1 MKSFFLLKDF
11 FKANWWRYGIGVLWL
26 MLVNGMQL
34 IIPRI
39 LGSITDGIREQTIS
53 PPDLWLYVLYIL
65 AIAAVIGLSRFLW
78 RVFIIGTARKL
89 EYFLRNM
96 LFGHLLTLSASFY
109 NKKKTGD
116 LMAHATNDI
125 NAVRMAAGPGII
137 MITDSLF
144 LTVATIF
151 LMIKT
156 VDLRLTLLALL
167 PLPFMVSIVLF
178 FGKVIHKRF
187 KAVQESFSGLTDRVQ
202 ENLSGIRVVKSF
214 VQEEAEIA
222 RFNRSAQDYVNQ
234 NMNLIKLWGLFFPLV
249 QFISAL
255 SYLIVL
261 GSGGIMVINGTI
273 TLGSFI
279 AFNTYLGLLI
289 WPMMALGWVVNVLQR
304 GAASMERIRELLD
317 QKPEVAD
324 GPETQEVSELQGGIE
339 FRNLTFAYPDG
350 TVALK
355 DINISVK
362 PGQTLAVV
370 GRTGSG
376 KSTLANLLL
385 RVYNPEGGSLWL
397 DGVDVNRLPL
407 ETLRQ
412 NIGYVPQET
421 FLFSTSIRNNI
432 AFSDINLPMEQVE
445 EAAKTAQV
453 YDNIVDFPHQ
463 FETISGERGVTLSG
477 GQKQRVSIARALIKN
492 PRILILDDCLSAVD
506 THTEEEILK
515 GLKKYMANRTSV
527 IISHRIS
534 TVKDADEIVVLD
546 EGRIIER
553 GNHEQLLRRG
563 GIYQQMWYK
572 QQLERKIAE
581 GQEGI

>member
-1 MKSFFLLKDF
+1 MKSFLLLKGF

-26 MLVNGMQL
+26 MLVNAMQL
-34 IIPRI
+34 IVPGI
-39 LGSITDGIREQTIS
+39 LGSITDGIRDQTITTA
-53 PPDLWLYVLYIL
+53 DLWIYVLYIL
-65 AIAAVIGLSRFLW
+65 VIALVIGVSRFLW

-96 LFGHLLTLSASFY
+96 LFGHLLTLSAGFY

-151 LMIKT
+151 LMVRT

-167 PLPFMVSIVLF
+167 PLPFMVSMVLF

-214 VQEEAEIA
+214 VQEEAEIT
-222 RFNRSAQDYVNQ
+222 RFNRAAQNYVDQ
-234 NMNLIKLWGLFFPLV
+234 NMNLIKLWGLFFPMV

-261 GSGGIMVINGTI
+261 GSGGIMVINGVI
-273 TLGSFI
+273 TLGDFI
-279 AFNTYLGLLI
+279 AFNSYLGLLI

-304 GAASMERIRELLD
+304 GAASMERIKDLLE
-317 QKPEVAD
+317 QKAEVAD
-324 GPETQEVSELQGGIE
+324 GHETKEVFVLQGGIQ
-339 FRNLTFAYPDG
+339 FKDLTFAYPDG

-355 DINISVK
+355 NIDITVK

-385 RVYNPEGGSLWL
+385 RIYNPEPGSLAL
-397 DGVDVNRLPL
+397 DGVDINQLPL
-407 ETLRQ
+407 KTLRES
-412 NIGYVPQET
+412 IGYVPQET

-432 AFSDINLPMEQVE
+432 AFADTQIPREEVE
-445 EAAKTAQV
+445 EAARTAQV
-453 YDNIVDFPHQ
+453 YDNIMDFPHQ

-492 PRILILDDCLSAVD
+492 PKILILDDCLSAVD

-515 GLKKYMANRTSV
+515 GLKKYMDKRTSV

-546 EGRIIER
+546 SGCIVER
-553 GNHEQLLRRG
+553 GSHHQLLRRG
-563 GIYQQMWYK
+563 GAYQQMWYK

-581 GQEGI
+581 GQGGI

>member
-1 MKSFFLLKDF
+1 MKSYLLLKDF

-26 MLVNGMQL
+26 MLVNAMQL
-34 IIPRI
+34 IVPGI
-39 LGSITDGIREQTIS
+39 LGSITDGIRDQTIATA
-53 PPDLWLYVLYIL
+53 DLWIYVLYIL
-65 AIAAVIGLSRFLW
+65 VIALVIGVSRFLW

-96 LFGHLLTLSASFY
+96 LFGHLLTLSAGFY

-151 LMIKT
+151 LMVRT

-167 PLPFMVSIVLF
+167 PLPFMVSMVLF

-214 VQEEAEIA
+214 VQEEAEIT
-222 RFNRSAQDYVNQ
+222 RFNRAAQNYVDQ
-234 NMNLIKLWGLFFPLV
+234 NMNLIKLWGLFFPMV
-249 QFISAL
+249 QFISAF

-261 GSGGIMVINGTI
+261 GSGGIMVINGVI
-273 TLGSFI
+273 TLGDFI
-279 AFNTYLGLLI
+279 AFNSYLGLLI

-304 GAASMERIRELLD
+304 GAASMERIKDLLE
-317 QKPEVAD
+317 QKAEVAD
-324 GPETQEVSELQGGIE
+324 GHETKEVSVLQGGIQ
-339 FRNLTFAYPDG
+339 FKDLTFAYPDG

-355 DINISVK
+355 NIDITVK

-385 RVYNPEGGSLWL
+385 RIYNPEPGSLAL
-397 DGVDVNRLPL
+397 DGVDINQLPL
-407 ETLRQ
+407 KTLRES
-412 NIGYVPQET
+412 IGYVPQET

-432 AFSDINLPMEQVE
+432 AFADIQIPREEVE
-445 EAAKTAQV
+445 EAARTAQV
-453 YDNIVDFPHQ
+453 YDNIMDFPHQ

-492 PRILILDDCLSAVD
+492 PKILILDDCLSAVD

-515 GLKKYMANRTSV
+515 GLKKYMDKRTSI

-546 EGRIIER
+546 SGCIVER
-553 GNHEQLLRRG
+553 GSHHQLLRRG
-563 GIYQQMWYK
+563 GVYQQMWYK

-581 GQEGI
+581 GQGGI